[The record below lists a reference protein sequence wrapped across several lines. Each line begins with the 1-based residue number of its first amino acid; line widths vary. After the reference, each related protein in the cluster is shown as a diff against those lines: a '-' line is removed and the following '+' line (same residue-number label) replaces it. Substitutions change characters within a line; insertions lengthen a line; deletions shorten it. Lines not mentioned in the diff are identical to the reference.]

1 MFRSVPA
8 AGACMDARSAS
19 ATCAAQGGPGGGRP
33 AGARAGGV
41 GVRAAAGHAAGGGR
55 ARRRRP
61 GHTGRPAPGRSRAA
75 GRRCRARHAPA
86 RRRGGAPAGPPSLL
100 GSRRQ
105 PTLRSCVRLSV
116 ISPTALHHTILGS
129 SASCA
134 GEGLSAAVMQ
144 AVRAA
149 YEACLHAPG
158 PAPCANREPQSDGAH
173 GAHAHACV
181 SAGPAAR
188 PAERQSRSP
197 ASAVA
202 DRRVEGSAVDAAAAP
217 AAGQRS
223 RQPHSAPGVCGERGS
238 PAAGTPGPRAAAQW
252 PPGRARHAGGPCAGS
267 LQAWA
272 TPGTW
277 PAPSQG
283 CCGAP
288 GGQGAPGTWP
298 TPGQGC
304 CGAPNR
310 CGAAPLGR
318 APAPGGRGGAPA
330 ASAGAPQRGVLG
342 QRASA
347 AQFGGAA
354 PGVSLQGAH
363 CLARACGGGA
373 PGHGAGPHA
382 ASMCATAG
390 RKENR
395 PAPVHSASAP
405 AAIVG
410 AGKGSPAGMP
420 PQPDPRVR
428 CRPAAGGLSHAAQ
441 SAAKRARQAT
451 ACFSDSE

>member
-1 MFRSVPA
+1 MMRHRGLQLLCWSGAERS
-8 AGACMDARSAS
+8 
-19 ATCAAQGGPGGGRP
+19 T
-33 AGARAGGV
+33 
-41 GVRAAAGHAAGGGR
+41 
-55 ARRRRP
+55 
-61 GHTGRPAPGRSRAA
+61 
-75 GRRCRARHAPA
+75 
-86 RRRGGAPAGPPSLL
+86 
-100 GSRRQ
+100 
-105 PTLRSCVRLSV
+105 
-116 ISPTALHHTILGS
+116 
-129 SASCA
+129 
-134 GEGLSAAVMQ
+134 VMQ

-158 PAPCANREPQSDGAH
+158 PAPCANWDPQSDGAR
-173 GAHAHACV
+173 GAHAHACA

-188 PAERQSRSP
+188 PAERQSRPP

-202 DRRVEGSAVDAAAAP
+202 DRRVEGSAADAATAP
-217 AAGQRS
+217 AGGQRS
-223 RQPHSAPGVCGERGS
+223 RQPHSAPGACGERGS

-267 LQAWA
+267 PQAWA

-318 APAPGGRGGAPA
+318 GAAPGGRGGAPA